1 MFYFKLKDETEYP
14 VVETGLLDNLKIIED
29 DKARLIEYMDSLT
42 DDNLSKCELLDRNK
56 NHIEYFE
63 NLHYSGTFTIL
74 QDGGLTIGKYS
85 LVKLSDSEIKIRDL
99 SVKLSEI
106 ESAYDA
112 LNNAFIEFALNSDT
126 VLIDEQDDDNEII
139 DNEVPDDGNDDPVE
153 VPDDGGINEEEGIGN
168 E

>member
-1 MFYFKLKDETEYP
+1 MFYFKLNDGTEYP
-14 VVETGLLDNLKIIED
+14 VIETRVLDYLQIIED
-29 DKARLIEYMDSLT
+29 DKTKLIEYIDSLT
-42 DDNLSKCELLDRNK
+42 DENLSKCELLDMNK
-56 NHIEYFE
+56 NHVAFFE
-63 NLHYSGTFTIL
+63 NLHYSCTFTIS

-99 SVKLSEI
+99 SAKLSEM

-126 VLIDEQDDDNEII
+126 VLIDEQDDGNGDSG
-139 DNEVPDDGNDDPVE
+139 EVV
-153 VPDDGGINEEEGIGN
+153 DDGGINEGEGIGN